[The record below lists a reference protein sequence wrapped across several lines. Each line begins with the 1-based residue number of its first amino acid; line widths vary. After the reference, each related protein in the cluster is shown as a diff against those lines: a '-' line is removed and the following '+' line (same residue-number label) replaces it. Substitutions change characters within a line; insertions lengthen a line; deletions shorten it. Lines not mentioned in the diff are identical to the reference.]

1 MAIHFRIAHFFTGR
15 KKVIDIYEQVFPMP
29 KEKTHFHL
37 FKKLGNAHLFE
48 KAIYPVKSLITCTIK
63 QAQNAVSSDL

>member
-1 MAIHFRIAHFFTGR
+1 
-15 KKVIDIYEQVFPMP
+15 MP
-29 KEKTHFHL
+29 KKKTQFHL